1 MSSTAGPIPPE
12 SRNMNAIALKKLLPK
27 LRSLGPY
34 VFIELLLPGGTLI
47 ALLLWLSQ
55 GMTRTGA
62 LTVQPPVDVP
72 AVIAQVA

>member
-1 MSSTAGPIPPE
+1 
-12 SRNMNAIALKKLLPK
+12 MNAITLKKLLPK

-34 VFIELLLPGGTLI
+34 VFIELQLPGGTLI

-55 GMTRTGA
+55 GMARTGA

-72 AVIAQVA
+72 AVVAQVARS